1 MTAAFT
7 LFVRLIV
14 RPLGR
19 EPVRTA
25 LSIFAVALG
34 VAVVV
39 AIHLAGTAATGSFQ
53 SSLETLTGDAD
64 YEISSVGGLDEELLA
79 RLQVL
84 PHPIQFFPRVEGFA
98 WLEPDRI
105 SVPVFGFDVIG
116 DRSIE
121 SVASTESFNLDDLA
135 ADDAVWAGSAL
146 ASEAGRR
153 LRLTMNDQT
162 RDYTVRGVLDPSPSQ
177 GASRSNIIVMD
188 IAAAQKALGKQGRLD
203 RIEVFLPPQDER
215 DWEPI
220 LSAALPDGMTLKQQ
234 GARTDENHKM
244 LSAFR
249 WNVRVL
255 SYISLVVGA
264 FLIYNT
270 ISISVVRRR
279 GEIGVMRALG
289 AGRTAVTMAFLAE
302 ATFLG
307 LVGTAI
313 GIVLGRLMAGG
324 AVDMLAATVR
334 SLYVS
339 STPGEILFTPGALLV
354 ATVSG
359 VGGSLL
365 AALAPAREAAAVA
378 PTEAMARGRHETTA
392 RLRTGHQ
399 LAYAAVLAAASWGSA
414 QLDPVAEMPLFG
426 YLSALLIIAAA
437 ALATPAAVSALAR
450 LLSPLLRAM
459 FGVLGILA
467 PRSLSAALA
476 RTSVLV
482 AALSTAVAMLVS
494 VGIMVGSYRDTVIVW
509 LDDRLRADF
518 YVRTVGQ
525 REARQYP
532 TMDPAI
538 PDRIEELGEVAA
550 VDRFRGYEIR
560 YEGRPSI
567 LGAGQSEVLIRHGSL
582 GFLDGAPAEEVLAKL
597 GSGDRVIITETFSN
611 RHELDVGDTLRLPLG
626 GQMAE
631 LEVVGVYYDYSS
643 EGGAAI
649 VDRKTI
655 LKYLPDPAPSNL
667 AIYLA
672 DGVDPE
678 KARVAIEQATRGY
691 SIGIADHGTLRTRAL
706 EVFDRTFT
714 ITYALEVI
722 AIVVAILGM
731 AGALVALVIDRRGEI
746 GILRFLGASQ
756 GQIRRLILF
765 ESGLIGLFSNMIGL
779 VLGSLLS
786 LILIF
791 VVNKQSFGW
800 TIQFHWPVGM
810 LLGALT
816 LIYIAAVIAG
826 IYPARVAAQLNPIEV
841 VHEE

>member
-64 YEISSVGGLDEELLA
+64 YEISSVGGFDEELLA

-121 SVASTESFNLDDLA
+121 SIASTESFNLDDLA

-302 ATFLG
+302 AAFLG

-392 RLRTGHQ
+392 RLRTGRQ

-731 AGALVALVIDRRGEI
+731 VGALVALVIDRRGEI
-746 GILRFLGASQ
+746 GVLRFLGASQ